1 MERERGTP
9 SSYYFLEDFQK
20 KWKWILI
27 GKNLVSE
34 CLQAPRVRE
43 PPANKQTEDRARRG
57 SPGAGGRSGWAS
69 PDLAAP
75 QSGVGIAHPAL
86 AAHPP
91 GTAAGHA
98 ATPPARPALR
108 SAPNTMPSSHSDLPD
123 SESCWVKL
131 GFAKHFYFAKQL

>member
-43 PPANKQTEDRARRG
+43 PPANKQTEDGARRG

-69 PDLAAP
+69 PDLAVS

-98 ATPPARPALR
+98 ATPPAGPALW
-108 SAPNTMPSSHSDLPD
+108 SAPSTIPKPPFELSD
-123 SESCWVKL
+123 SESCWIKL
-131 GFAKHFYFAKQL
+131 GFAKHFYFVKQL

>member
-69 PDLAAP
+69 PDLAVP

-91 GTAAGHA
+91 GTAQ
-98 ATPPARPALR
+98 ATLRLRQPGLR
-108 SAPNTMPSSHSDLPD
+108 SGPPLAQYRTLPPT
-123 SESCWVKL
+123 SQT
-131 GFAKHFYFAKQL
+131 AKAAGSNSVLQNIFIL